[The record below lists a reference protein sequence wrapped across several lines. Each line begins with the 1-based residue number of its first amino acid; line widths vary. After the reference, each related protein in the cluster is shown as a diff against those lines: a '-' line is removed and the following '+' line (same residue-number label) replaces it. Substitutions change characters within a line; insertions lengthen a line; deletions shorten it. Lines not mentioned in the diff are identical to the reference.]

1 MGKINKNSNDKQLVI
16 APIGTKPHSIG
27 AIVFMVNSYYKN
39 KKVGVIYDFP
49 IKKENRTDGIGLIHE
64 YTININD

>member
-1 MGKINKNSNDKQLVI
+1 
-16 APIGTKPHSIG
+16 
-27 AIVFMVNSYYKN
+27 MVNSYYKN
-39 KKVGVIYDFP
+39 KKVDVIYDFP